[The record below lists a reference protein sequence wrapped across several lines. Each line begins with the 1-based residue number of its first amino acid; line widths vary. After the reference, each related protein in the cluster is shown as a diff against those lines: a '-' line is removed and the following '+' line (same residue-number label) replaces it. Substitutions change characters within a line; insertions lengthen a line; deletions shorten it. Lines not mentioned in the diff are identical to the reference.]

1 MRSPVPNA
9 GVEAS
14 EPGNRRRHMATYRRE
29 LEPHMGNWVEIE
41 ADVSSR
47 SSCAMSA
54 GKSYGFLLQDISVL
68 GGEKGDTLDH
78 AWLGIYDLDLCQ
90 ANSERIRCEAL
101 VSEYYSEGAERH
113 GGSAIGI
120 GFSEIRNVRVLAG
133 GEGEEEVSLADYA
146 KAARKRAR
154 ERIKTQK
161 AAGTYVW
168 PGVWA
173 FCGGDWKVKAAKTA
187 APGSPCDVMTKSGT
201 NDRKVLLVSQVPGS
215 PGFWDYE
222 EAQWCKECESWSR
235 VSARCQHLSA
245 AAAA

>member
-1 MRSPVPNA
+1 
-9 GVEAS
+9 
-14 EPGNRRRHMATYRRE
+14 MATYRRE

-47 SSCAMSA
+47 SSCAMSG
-54 GKSYGFLLQDISVL
+54 GKSYGFLLQDIRVL

-113 GGSAIGI
+113 GGNATGI

-133 GEGEEEVSLADYA
+133 GEGEEEVLLADYA
-146 KAARKRAR
+146 KTVRKRFR
-154 ERIKTQK
+154 EHIKAEK

-168 PGVWA
+168 SGAWA
-173 FCGGDWKVKAAKTA
+173 SCGDGWKVKAAKSA
-187 APGSPCDVMTKSGT
+187 VPGSPCDVRSKSGL
-201 NDRKVLLVSQVPGS
+201 NDTRVFLAFQVPGW

-222 EAQWCKECESWSR
+222 EAEWCKECASWSR
-235 VSARCQHLSA
+235 ASARCQHLLA
-245 AAAA
+245 AAAASGK